1 MPVRGLDHVAITC
14 IDPEATVDFYKRV
27 LHATTHFEDLWRAGE
42 IPVVLLQVGGS
53 RLSIHSAEAPA
64 EPHARV
70 PMSGS
75 GDICFRW
82 DGPIVEA
89 ERMLLDQ
96 DVEIVL
102 GPVDRPAADG
112 KPGQSVYFRD
122 PDGNLIEL
130 LTTDV

>member
-1 MPVRGLDHVAITC
+1 MPIRGLDHVAITC
-14 IDPEATVDFYKRV
+14 ADPEATLEFYKRV
-27 LHATTHFEDLWRAGE
+27 LGATTHFEALWRAGE
-42 IPVVLLQVGGS
+42 IPVVLLQVGQS
-53 RLSIHSAEAPA
+53 RLSVHSAAAPA

-70 PMSGS
+70 PMPGS
-75 GDICFRW
+75 EDMCFRW
-82 DGPIVEA
+82 DGTIIEA

-122 PDGNLIEL
+122 PDGNLVEL
-130 LTTDV
+130 LTTDL